1 MDFHQLIGLAGEA
14 NRRAVHL
21 GLAFQRISQAVADL
35 SAGNLVF
42 QMENSA
48 AGFAAGFVQAN
59 AHFRSFHP
67 DGGDHRRF
75 GFQRYQLFFR
85 REGPG
90 VNAVALVLHAVA
102 EGSRFVFGHGGMVC
116 AGGQADGKLVD
127 SPFRVGIRAGGTIE
141 QRQAQRGTLATVAVL
156 AVAHH
161 HQALALLPNRQAV
174 LQAGNVV
181 SRALPADGT
190 GCGIIAETAG
200 LITQRRLEGEHRNGS
215 SADLMPV
222 RKRLLLRCFL

>member
-1 MDFHQLIGLAGEA
+1 MDFHQLIGLAGKA

-35 SAGNLVF
+35 SVGDLVF

-48 AGFAAGFVQAN
+48 AGFAAGFIQAN
-59 AHFRSFHP
+59 AHFRSFQP

-102 EGSRFVFGHGGMVC
+102 EGGRLVFRRSGPIRT
-116 AGGQADGKLVD
+116 GGQADDKLMD
-127 SPFRVGIRAGGTIE
+127 SPFRVGIGAGGAVE
-141 QRQAQRGTLATVAVL
+141 QRQT
-156 AVAHH
+156 
-161 HQALALLPNRQAV
+161 PEPP
-174 LQAGNVV
+174 
-181 SRALPADGT
+181 SR
-190 GCGIIAETAG
+190 TAG
-200 LITQRRLEGEHRNGS
+200 RERR
-215 SADLMPV
+215 
-222 RKRLLLRCFL
+222 